1 VTQPLRWLVV
11 GGGTAGC
18 VVAARLSED
27 ERNHVVLL
35 EAGADHG
42 PGPVADRGGAYVGDP
57 NRLEHGIA
65 VIRRPGAEPEPY
77 FVGRGLGG
85 ASLIHGGLATPDP
98 ADIAVAHQVPLE
110 QASRLGTVG
119 AALLAADMRARPAML
134 VRRDGQRISAADTYL
149 RPAMARQNLMVITNS
164 PVVRLALS
172 RWKVERAITASGIEY
187 EADRIVLCAGA
198 IGTPTL
204 LLRSG
209 MDTPGVGEGLQDH
222 PSCTFTLELEAG
234 SDVDAPVISTMLIH
248 GAGQILPLNHLPD
261 APGCGALLASL
272 MVVSSTG
279 RLTLPDPDGPPVIE
293 LEQLS
298 HSADRMGLAD
308 VARDAVRVLATPAMR
323 EVVRRVAIDEYGTS
337 LEAIWDDSARFAEW
351 VTSSSHGLYHISSTC
366 REGVVTDPF
375 GRLLGYD
382 GVYICDAS
390 LFPRVPPR
398 NPYLPVVQLA
408 ERLATRWRAE
418 KR

>member
-1 VTQPLRWLVV
+1 
-11 GGGTAGC
+11 
-18 VVAARLSED
+18 
-27 ERNHVVLL
+27 
-35 EAGADHG
+35 
-42 PGPVADRGGAYVGDP
+42 
-57 NRLEHGIA
+57 
-65 VIRRPGAEPEPY
+65 
-77 FVGRGLGG
+77 
-85 ASLIHGGLATPDP
+85 
-98 ADIAVAHQVPLE
+98 
-110 QASRLGTVG
+110 
-119 AALLAADMRARPAML
+119 ML

-337 LEAIWDDSARFAEW
+337 LEAIWDDSARFGEW